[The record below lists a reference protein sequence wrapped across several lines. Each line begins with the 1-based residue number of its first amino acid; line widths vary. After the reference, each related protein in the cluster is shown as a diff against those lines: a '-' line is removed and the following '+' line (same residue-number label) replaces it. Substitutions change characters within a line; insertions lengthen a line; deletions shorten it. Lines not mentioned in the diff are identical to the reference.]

1 MKQDSGHITRKVV
14 MGYVLLIAV
23 AVCSVAYIYNVVQQL
38 AEEDGSDMA
47 PRQKVYLITGTLSL
61 LYESEALSQLI
72 GMGENDFSRF
82 NRTLSRAQQNID
94 SLRMLVTDSVQ
105 ILKIDTIN
113 NLLERKRWNTRR
125 LLSTLKE
132 ANTEQLY
139 RQNIEKV
146 IAVQDTVIEQMKVEE
161 RVVVRQDTM
170 VVKKETKGFFKRL
183 SEVFSPSK
191 QDSGFV
197 VNTTRHVVTDT
208 IVQPF
213 NPSDTIVSVLKNL
226 QDSVAGQRR
235 LLDTL
240 LVNRSNNLRYNNS
253 VITQRINQLLRD
265 IEQEEMDVSMNRV
278 QQKQLLLRE
287 TSHLIGKIAIT
298 ALLVAIVFLFFI
310 WRDISRSQYY
320 RRQLEKAKKYAEDL
334 LHSREKLMLTIS
346 HDIRAPLSSIIGYI
360 ELLENLG
367 PKERER
373 YYLENM
379 NGSADHILALVND
392 LLDFHRLESNQM
404 EIHPVPFFVPTL
416 FGEIYNSFRPIAE
429 NKGLQFVLNL
439 KDEDTSLQYMGDTIR
454 IRQITSNLLSNA
466 IKFTREGR
474 VVLLVSVQHKTNTS
488 AVLSFSVV
496 DAGPGIPLAEQERV
510 FGEFT
515 RLTSTEGVEGFGLGL
530 SITRKLTER
539 MGGTLSLQSVPGKGS
554 TFQVQLPVEVSTVQI
569 PQVQPLMA
577 VPVYTEPVNLLPEKV
592 IHCLL
597 VDDDPLQLAMTK
609 EMLAGSRLTVTC
621 CSDPQE
627 VVQILE
633 AQPIDVVVTD
643 IQMPGTDGF
652 SLLLQIRES
661 SVPGATTLPV
671 IALSANLVKESDH
684 YIAAGFSAFLNK
696 PFTGKQLLTQLY
708 STLNRKDE
716 DVKELN
722 FSALT
727 AFAGDDAEASANI
740 LRTFCEET
748 RKNIDLLQQTLA
760 SENRELAAKMAH
772 KLIPLFTMLEQSD
785 LVSQLRVLEQNE
797 SSFSV
802 SGWAMLVKEVV
813 LQILAIVES
822 VERKHVE

>member
-1 MKQDSGHITRKVV
+1 MKQDSRHITRKVV
-14 MGYVLLIAV
+14 MGYVLLIAL
-23 AVCSVAYIYNVVQQL
+23 AVCSVGYIYNVIRQL
-38 AEEDGSDMA
+38 AEEDGIDTA

-72 GMGENDFSRF
+72 GVGKNDFSRF
-82 NRTLSRAQQNID
+82 NNTLTRAQNNID

-105 ILKIDTIN
+105 IMKIDTIN

-125 LLSTLKE
+125 LLATLKE

-146 IAVQDTVIEQMKVEE
+146 IAVQDTVVEQVKVEE
-161 RVVVRQDTM
+161 RVVIEQDTL
-170 VVKKETKGFFKRL
+170 VVKKQSKGFFKRL
-183 SEVFSPSK
+183 AEVFSPSK
-191 QDSGFV
+191 SDSGFV

-213 NPSDTIVSVLKNL
+213 NPSDTIVSILKNL
-226 QDSVAGQRR
+226 QDNVAGQRR
-235 LLDTL
+235 QLDTI
-240 LVNRSNNLRYNNS
+240 LVTRSNNLRYNNS

-265 IEQEEMDVSMNRV
+265 IEQEEMDASLNRV
-278 QQKQLLLRE
+278 QQKQQLIRD
-287 TSHLIGKIAIT
+287 TSHLIGLIAVT
-298 ALLVAIVFLFFI
+298 SLLVAIVFLFFI

-320 RRQLEKAKKYAEDL
+320 RRQLEKAKQYAEDL

-360 ELLENLG
+360 ELLENLR

-379 NGSADHILALVND
+379 NGSADHILSLVND
-392 LLDFHRLESNQM
+392 LLDFQRLESNQM
-404 EIHPVPFFVPTL
+404 EIHPIPFFVPVL
-416 FGEIYNSFRPIAE
+416 FDEIYNSFRPIAE
-429 NKGLQFVLNL
+429 GKGLQFVLNQ
-439 KDEDTSLQYMGDTIR
+439 KDEGSSLQYMGDTIR
-454 IRQITSNLLSNA
+454 IRQIANNLLSNA
-466 IKFTREGR
+466 IKFTSEGR
-474 VVLLVSVQHKTNTS
+474 VVLLVSVQDKSATS

-496 DAGPGIPLAEQERV
+496 DAGPGIPLEEQEKI

-539 MGGTLSLQSVPGKGS
+539 MGGKLSLYSRPGKGS
-554 TFQVQLPVEVSTVQI
+554 TFEVQLPVEVSTIQ
-569 PQVQPLMA
+569 A
-577 VPVYTEPVNLLPEKV
+577 VPVKLPLAIPVYMEPVGLPEKE

-609 EMLAGSRLTVTC
+609 EMLATNNITVIC
-621 CSDPQE
+621 CSDPRE
-627 VVQILE
+627 VVRILE
-633 AQPIDVVVTD
+633 TQPIDIVITD

-661 SVPGATTLPV
+661 LVRGVTGLPV
-671 IALSANLVKESDH
+671 IALSANLAKESDH

-696 PFTGKQLLTQLY
+696 PFTGKQLLSQIY
-708 STLNRKDE
+708 ATLHRKE
-716 DVKELN
+716 EVVKDLD

-727 AFAGDDAEASANI
+727 AFAGDDVQASVNI
-740 LRTFCEET
+740 LHTFCEET
-748 RKNIDLLQQTLA
+748 RKNVNLLQHTLQLQDRA
-760 SENRELAAKMAH
+760 GAAKMAH
-772 KLIPLFTMLEQSD
+772 KLIPLFTMLDKSN
-785 LVSQLRVLEQNE
+785 LVGKLRILEQNE
-797 SSFSV
+797 PSLSAP
-802 SGWAMLVKEVV
+802 GWEILVKEVV
-813 LQILAIVES
+813 LHISQIVES
-822 VERKHVE
+822 VEHKLVE